1 MEKVDEAIDALR
13 KLASSHVAAVVTHL
27 PDGRKEFRCFATL
40 VARNVYAMGH
50 GVFANSNVI
59 YMAYRNLHLHAVG
72 PDGQISNDGV
82 RVSTAY
88 RAPLGEVSLLSP
100 VSKVAESF
108 DLPHAS
114 KIWLA
119 FSRNAAISFPVFT
132 SSGDRNLEGVKFDR
146 AASGFVL
153 GDLSEFQVT
162 LPPDTGRKAQVREFT
177 LAGFA
182 ANCGYLSSQD
192 IGLPVFTENNEVAGI
207 LVGCEVGAEQKI
219 GVFLPMS
226 FLAPLVSYFDCVR
239 HSPRYGRAFPSTRF
253 FAPEYEF

>member
-13 KLASSHVAAVVTHL
+13 KLVSSHVAAVVTHL

-59 YMAYRNLHLHAVG
+59 YMAYRNLHLHSVG

-82 RVSTAY
+82 RVSTVY

-114 KIWLA
+114 MTWFA
-119 FSRNAAISFPVFT
+119 SSRNAALSVPFF
-132 SSGDRNLEGVKFDR
+132 SSAVERELDSIQFQTVVC
-146 AASGFVL
+146 GFVL
-153 GDLSEFQVT
+153 GDFSEFQVS
-162 LPPDTGRKAQVREFT
+162 LPRDASRTTHVREFT

-182 ANCGYLSSQD
+182 ADCGYLSSQD
-192 IGLPVFTENNEVAGI
+192 VGMPAFTENNQVAGV

-226 FLAPLVSYFDCVR
+226 FLSPLVEYFNSVR
-239 HSPRYGRAFPSTRF
+239 LSTRYDQSSPSTRF